1 MDGHSKSTYLLMS
14 VAALIGFLYPA
25 ESAAQFEEPGF
36 RRGFL
41 AMPYIGLHIPVGSS
55 GDAFDP
61 GFRVGTFLGGHI
73 NPMFSLNGEITIDV
87 MNPKNVSSGVDVT
100 EVMVDLLFSPLV
112 HFGNG
117 QIEGF
122 IGPKFGGFG
131 MSASAKMAG
140 LSMDG
145 SARGLAYGFN
155 LGLAVPVGNI
165 AIGGLISY
173 TGRHATQVCQTS
185 PGLAETCDDSPSGD
199 DFKTFSFTAAV
210 LF

>member
-73 NPMFSLNGEITIDV
+73 NPMFSLKV
-87 MNPKNVSSGVDVT
+87 FSS
-100 EVMVDLLFSPLV
+100 
-112 HFGNG
+112 
-117 QIEGF
+117 
-122 IGPKFGGFG
+122 
-131 MSASAKMAG
+131 
-140 LSMDG
+140 
-145 SARGLAYGFN
+145 
-155 LGLAVPVGNI
+155 
-165 AIGGLISY
+165 
-173 TGRHATQVCQTS
+173 
-185 PGLAETCDDSPSGD
+185 
-199 DFKTFSFTAAV
+199 
-210 LF
+210 